1 MSIKHMTKVW
11 QIEEL
16 EPNQKLVFLAICDNA
31 NDEGICYPSIDTIQ
45 AKTSIS
51 RPTVIKVINKL
62 VELNLLLKT
71 QRARKTGGRYSSL
84 YLVFPSETLEFLD
97 AEYKQ
102 KFSQSKEALLLPK
115 VKDEDSQSKTV
126 LPISDSQS
134 KTVLPE
140 PSLSLFNHHLYN
152 KMNPISKELYLEYI
166 SLRKKM
172 KLITTMK
179 THDSLLSK
187 FFEYGA
193 DDNVIRSAINAN
205 WKDFYQP
212 KQNNKQS
219 YIDRCI
225 NENARTYEAPAN
237 PNDPF

>member
-11 QIEEL
+11 QLQEL

-62 VELNLLLKT
+62 VEINLLIKT

-84 YLVFPSETLEFLD
+84 YLVFPNETLEFLD
-97 AEYKQ
+97 TEYKE
-102 KFSQSKEALLLPK
+102 KFSQSKTGLLIPK
-115 VKDEDSQSKTV
+115 VKTDDSQSKIA
-126 LPISDSQS
+126 LPKNHSQS

-140 PSLSLFNHHLYN
+140 PLLINHHLYN
-152 KMNPISKELYLEYI
+152 SLTDTSKELYLEYI
-166 SLRKKM
+166 NLRKKM
-172 KLITTMK
+172 KLITTIK
-179 THDSLLSK
+179 THNILLEK

-193 DDNVIRSAINAN
+193 DDNIIMSAINSN
-205 WKDFYQP
+205 WKSFYP
-212 KQNNKQS
+212 IKTNNYKTS
-219 YIDRCI
+219 SNIVDTDEWDYGITRCDP
-225 NENARTYEAPAN
+225 NEYR
-237 PNDPF
+237 

>member
-11 QIEEL
+11 KLEEL

-51 RPTVIKVINKL
+51 RPTVIKIINKL
-62 VELNLLLKT
+62 VELNLLIKT

-84 YLVFPSETLEFLD
+84 YLVFPNETLEFLD
-97 AEYKQ
+97 DEYKE
-102 KFSQSKEALLLPK
+102 KFSQSKEALPLKKDSQSKMVLPTN
-115 VKDEDSQSKTV
+115 DSQSKTA
-126 LPISDSQS
+126 LP
-134 KTVLPE
+134 K

-152 KMNPISKELYLEYI
+152 KMNPTSRELYLEYI

-172 KLITTMK
+172 KLITTMR

-193 DDNVIRSAINAN
+193 DDNIIEKAINSN
-205 WKDFYQP
+205 WRDFFPIRTNKYNI
-212 KQNNKQS
+212 NNSSSKNNNDDWS
-219 YIDRCI
+219 DGMTRCDP
-225 NENARTYEAPAN
+225 NEYR
-237 PNDPF
+237 

>member
-11 QIEEL
+11 QLEVL

-31 NDEGICYPSIDTIQ
+31 NDEGICYPSLDTIQ
-45 AKTSIS
+45 TKTSIS
-51 RPTVIKVINKL
+51 RPTVIKIINKL
-62 VELNLLLKT
+62 VDLNLLIKT

-84 YLVFPSETLEFLD
+84 YLVFPSETFDFLD
-97 AEYKQ
+97 EEYKC
-102 KFSQSKEALLLPK
+102 KFSQSKEALLIPK
-115 VKDEDSQSKTV
+115 VKDEDSQSKEA
-126 LPISDSQS
+126 LLGMDSQS
-134 KTVLPE
+134 KTALPE
-140 PSLSLFNHHLYN
+140 PSLSLFNHHLFN
-152 KMNPISKELYLEYI
+152 KLNHHSKELYLEYI

-179 THDSLLSK
+179 THDSLLAK

-193 DDNVIRSAINAN
+193 DDNVILNAINSN

-219 YIDRCI
+219 YIDRCT
-225 NENARTYEAPAN
+225 NEKAKTYAEPIDEN
-237 PNDPF
+237 KPF

>member
-11 QIEEL
+11 QLQEL

-62 VELNLLLKT
+62 VEINLLIKT

-84 YLVFPSETLEFLD
+84 YLVFPNETLEFLD
-97 AEYKQ
+97 TEYKE
-102 KFSQSKEALLLPK
+102 KFSQSKTGLLIPK
-115 VKDEDSQSKTV
+115 VKTDDSQSKIA
-126 LPISDSQS
+126 LPKNHSQS

-140 PSLSLFNHHLYN
+140 PLLINHNLYN
-152 KMNPISKELYLEYI
+152 SLTDTSKELYLEYI
-166 SLRKKM
+166 NLRKKM
-172 KLITTMK
+172 KLITTIK
-179 THDSLLSK
+179 THNILLEK

-193 DDNVIRSAINAN
+193 DDNIIMSAINSN
-205 WKDFYQP
+205 WKSFYP
-212 KQNNKQS
+212 IKTNNYKTS
-219 YIDRCI
+219 SNIVDTDEWDYGITRCDP
-225 NENARTYEAPAN
+225 NEYR
-237 PNDPF
+237 